1 MPKVG
6 MARLSALAA
15 VITAVVVAVSS
26 FGFSSSASGSTG
38 ASNWPALTNK
48 PVTLHVLMVHEI
60 VYADQAVDAMN
71 AAFEKLHPNIHI
83 QMDFVSYPEL
93 HDKIVTDQIGGS
105 GTYDAVVMDNI
116 WPAEFAQAG
125 IVRNISSHIPASYK
139 DGTFP
144 LVWKAATYKGQIY
157 GVPWGGIAM
166 EHLFYN
172 KKMLKQAG
180 IAGPPRTWTQL
191 MTDSEILK
199 RKGIVQYPYVATYAQ
214 SESLIETWAQLA
226 GAFGATTLT
235 TPSGTPAFNKGPAL
249 EALEYMRGMMAKGL
263 TNPASLSFDFDDINN
278 TMASGRAAFALQWD
292 YGYPAMN
299 QPSTSKEVGNIDY
312 TLSPGEGS
320 VSTSASDGD
329 LSLAITAHS
338 KYPAEALEYA
348 LYMSSLGVQNKYAAQ
363 ATPMWKSSF
372 TTPSVVK
379 TDPLL
384 FKTIAEGVNH
394 IIERPQVPYYTAL
407 SNALQ
412 VAIQNALRG
421 KESPQKALNSVIAEL
436 PSLKN
441 GTAT

>member
-1 MPKVG
+1 
-6 MARLSALAA
+6 MARLIALAA
-15 VITAVVVAVSS
+15 VMIAVVVAVS
-26 FGFSSSASGSTG
+26 GCGSSSSGG
-38 ASNWPALTNK
+38 ASKSASHWPALTKK

-60 VYADQAVDAMN
+60 VYADQSVDQMD

-83 QMDFVSYPEL
+83 QMDFVSYDEL

-116 WPAEFAQAG
+116 WPAEFAQAD
-125 IVRNISSHIPASYK
+125 IVRNITTHIPASYK
-139 DGTFP
+139 AGTYP

-172 KKMLKQAG
+172 KKMLKAAG
-180 IAGPPRTWTQL
+180 IAQPPSTWTQL

-199 RKGIVQYPYVATYAQ
+199 SKGIVKYPYAATYAQ

-226 GAFGATTLT
+226 GAFGATSLT
-235 TPSGTPAFNKGPAL
+235 SASGSPTFNKGPAL
-249 EALEYMRGMMAKGL
+249 EALEYMRQMMAKGL

-278 TMASGRAAFALQWD
+278 TMASGQAAFALQWD

-299 QPSTSKEVGNIDY
+299 DPSSSKEVGNIDY
-312 TLSPGEGS
+312 ALSPGEGN
-320 VSTSASDGD
+320 VPTSASDGD

-379 TDPLL
+379 TNPLL
-384 FKTIAEGVNH
+384 FKTIAEGVGH

-412 VAIQNALRG
+412 VAIQEALQG
-421 KESPQKALNSVIAEL
+421 KESPQKALNSVVAQIPA
-436 PSLKN
+436 LKN
-441 GTAT
+441 GTAA